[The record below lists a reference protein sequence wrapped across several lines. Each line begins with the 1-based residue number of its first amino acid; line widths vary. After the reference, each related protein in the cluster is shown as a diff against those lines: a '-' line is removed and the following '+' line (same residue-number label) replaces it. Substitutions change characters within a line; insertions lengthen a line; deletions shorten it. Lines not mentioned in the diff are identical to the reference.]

1 MLKTK
6 PKTWATLILRGEEL
20 SPDHITKILE
30 ITPDFMIPANI
41 KNLQEKNSK
50 PHWQLN
56 STLSPDMNL
65 EEHIFAILKK
75 LSQKRT
81 EFREI
86 TQECECILYAS
97 VEFASMETDGICL
110 KPRTLLLLGD
120 LGVSLEFL
128 PWLNES

>member
-20 SPDHITKILE
+20 SPDILTKTLE
-30 ITPDFMIPANI
+30 ITPDFVVPTNI

-50 PHWQLN
+50 PHWQMN
-56 STLSPDMNL
+56 SPLSPDVDL
-65 EEHIFAILKK
+65 EEHIFEILKR
-75 LSQKRT
+75 LANKRKQ
-81 EFREI
+81 FREI
-86 TQECECILYAS
+86 THDCECTLYAS
-97 VEFASMETDGICL
+97 VEFASMDTDGICL
-110 KPRTLLLLGD
+110 QPRTLLLLGD